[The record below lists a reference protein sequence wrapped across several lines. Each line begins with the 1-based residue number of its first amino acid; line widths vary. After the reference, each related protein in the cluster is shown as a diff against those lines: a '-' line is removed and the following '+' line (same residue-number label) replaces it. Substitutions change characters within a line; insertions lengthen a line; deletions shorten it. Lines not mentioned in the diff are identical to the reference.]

1 MTGRSQRVR
10 GNQVRRIQPDA
21 GRDSANRA
29 RVGSGHIEVTRD
41 NFGAIIGGGVRP
53 TIAELRERARLA
65 RANQPSSTQYVV
77 WSLALNTG
85 QPFDQIERLTWG
97 NVLYFADLVK
107 TGKIPD
113 AVS

>member
-1 MTGRSQRVR
+1 MTGRGRSGR

-21 GRDSANRA
+21 RRDVADRA
-29 RVGSGHIEVTRD
+29 RIGSGHLEAIGD
-41 NFGAIIGGGVRP
+41 DFGAIAGRGVRP

-107 TGKIPD
+107 TGKVPD